1 MVSRNT
7 RSDDMIVIELQG
19 DMDSDA
25 IAVAEITPAI
35 SGALELVESEGYGYR
50 LLQPGSPE
58 LAEFRRIYGYDPSEA
73 PAMGESDAVG
83 FIRHEWLGQPS

>member
-1 MVSRNT
+1 
-7 RSDDMIVIELQG
+7 MIVIELQG

-35 SGALELVESEGYGYR
+35 SWALELIETEGYGHR

-58 LAEFRRIYGYDPSEA
+58 LAEFKRIYGYDPSETS
-73 PAMGESDAVG
+73 AMSESDAVE
-83 FIRHEWLGQPS
+83 FIRYEWLGQPS